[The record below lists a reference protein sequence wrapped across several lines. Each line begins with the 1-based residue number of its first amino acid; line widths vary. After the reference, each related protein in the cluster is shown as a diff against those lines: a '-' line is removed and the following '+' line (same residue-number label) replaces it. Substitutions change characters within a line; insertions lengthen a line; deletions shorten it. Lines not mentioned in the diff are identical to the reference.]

1 MNTNAEKWP
10 KAPLIFVLTAVKFSQ
25 YPNLDKHI
33 DNLHEATL
41 ADLPERINA
50 EGLTFQVDLGSPGQ
64 EPRIEKK
71 RITRLISPENGLS
84 MFMRDDLLAIEMT
97 QYDGHKRAMAIIEKL
112 LEAVLTTLPNLRPQ
126 LLAMRYIDAVLSG
139 DEEKVENSVQSGFL
153 GLQRPKNNAA
163 KHAMTN
169 FSQQFSVDDRTLTV
183 GMHRGTKIPG
193 NVVLPD
199 GLEIP
204 AQLKADV
211 KLAQFREHN
220 GDFCLLD
227 FDCSSPYQGPAD
239 LKTLMQTLAN
249 IHHELSDVLPQVA
262 TAAAM
267 RRWKGLAGGQPA

>member
-41 ADLPERINA
+41 EDLPERINA

-64 EPRIEKK
+64 EPRVEKK
-71 RITRLISPENGLS
+71 KVTRLVSPENGLS
-84 MFMRDDLLAIEMT
+84 MFLRDDLLAIEMT
-97 QYDGHKRAMAIIEKL
+97 QYDGNKRAMAIIEKL
-112 LEAVLTTLPNLRPQ
+112 LKAVLKTLPNLRPQ

-139 DEEKVENSVQSGFL
+139 DEEKVENSVQTGFL
-153 GLQRPKNNAA
+153 GLQRPKNNAV

-169 FSQQFSVDDRTLTV
+169 FSQQFSVDDRTLTI
-183 GMHRGTKIPG
+183 GMHRGTKVPG

-204 AQLKADV
+204 AQLKADA
-211 KLAQFREHN
+211 KLDQFRKHE

-227 FDCSSPYQGPAD
+227 FDCSSPYKGTAD
-239 LKTLMQTLAN
+239 LKLLMQTLAN
-249 IHHELSDVLPQVA
+249 IHHDLSDVLPQVA
-262 TAAAM
+262 TDAAI
-267 RRWKGLAGGQPA
+267 RRWKSIS